1 MWKKV
6 ADVFSREEEGRCGVM
21 SQFLIEVDE
30 NAIKE
35 QIAGILNTV
44 LNQELRARYSDTGR
58 EISSAVKDLIYSQ
71 KDRIIEMVVDRAA
84 AEIVRKGLPKLMDK
98 MIGGVE

>member
-1 MWKKV
+1 
-6 ADVFSREEEGRCGVM
+6 M

-44 LNQELRARYSDTGR
+44 LNQELRSRYSDTGR
-58 EISSAVKDLIYSQ
+58 EISVAVKELIYAN
-71 KDRIIEMVVDRAA
+71 KDRIIEMVVDRAS
-84 AEIVRKGLPKLMDK
+84 AEIVRKGLPRLMDK

>member
-1 MWKKV
+1 
-6 ADVFSREEEGRCGVM
+6 M

-44 LNQELRARYSDTGR
+44 IKQELRSRYSDTGR
-58 EISSAVKDLIYSQ
+58 EISAAVKELVYSQ
-71 KDRIIEMVVDRAA
+71 KDRIIEMVVDRAS
-84 AEIVRKGLPKLMDK
+84 AEIVRKGLPRLMDK
-98 MIGGVE
+98 MIGGAE

>member
-1 MWKKV
+1 
-6 ADVFSREEEGRCGVM
+6 M

-44 LNQELRARYSDTGR
+44 LKQELRSRCSDTGR
-58 EISSAVKDLIYSQ
+58 EISAAVKELVYTQ
-71 KDRIIEMVVDRAA
+71 KDRIIEMVVDRAS
-84 AEIVRKGLPKLMDK
+84 AEIVRKGLPRLMDK
-98 MIGGVE
+98 MIGGGDNG

>member
-1 MWKKV
+1 
-6 ADVFSREEEGRCGVM
+6 M

-44 LNQELRARYSDTGR
+44 LKQELSSRYSDTGR
-58 EISSAVKDLIYSQ
+58 EISAAVKELVYSQ
-71 KDRIIEMVVDRAA
+71 KDRIIEMVVDRAS
-84 AEIVRKGLPKLMDK
+84 AEIVRKGLPRLMDK
-98 MIGGVE
+98 MIGGTD

>member
-1 MWKKV
+1 
-6 ADVFSREEEGRCGVM
+6 M

-30 NAIKE
+30 KAITE
-35 QIAGILNTV
+35 QISRILNTV
-44 LNQELRARYSDTGR
+44 LNEELRSRYTDTGR
-58 EISSAVKDLIYSQ
+58 EISSAVKELIYSQ

-98 MIGGVE
+98 MIGGSK

>member
-1 MWKKV
+1 
-6 ADVFSREEEGRCGVM
+6 M

-44 LNQELRARYSDTGR
+44 LNQELRSRYSDTGR
-58 EISSAVKDLIYSQ
+58 EISVAVKEMIYAN
-71 KDRIIEMVVDRAA
+71 KDRIIEMVVDRAS
-84 AEIVRKGLPKLMDK
+84 AEIVRKGLPRLMNK
-98 MIGGVE
+98 MIGGADNEP

>member
-1 MWKKV
+1 
-6 ADVFSREEEGRCGVM
+6 M

-35 QIAGILNTV
+35 QISGILNTV
-44 LNQELRARYSDTGR
+44 LNGELRTRYSDTGR

-98 MIGGVE
+98 MIGGAE

>member
-1 MWKKV
+1 
-6 ADVFSREEEGRCGVM
+6 M

-44 LNQELRARYSDTGR
+44 LNQELRSRYSDTGR
-58 EISSAVKDLIYSQ
+58 EISVAVKELIYAN
-71 KDRIIEMVVDRAA
+71 KDRIIEMVVDRAS
-84 AEIVRKGLPKLMDK
+84 AEIVRKGLPRLMDK
-98 MIGGVE
+98 MIGGAE

>member
-1 MWKKV
+1 
-6 ADVFSREEEGRCGVM
+6 M

-44 LNQELRARYSDTGR
+44 LKQELQSRYSDTGR
-58 EISSAVKDLIYSQ
+58 EISAAVKELVYSQ
-71 KDRIIEMVVDRAA
+71 KDRIIEMVVDRAS
-84 AEIVRKGLPKLMDK
+84 AEIVRKGLPRLMDK
-98 MIGGVE
+98 MIGGVGNEV